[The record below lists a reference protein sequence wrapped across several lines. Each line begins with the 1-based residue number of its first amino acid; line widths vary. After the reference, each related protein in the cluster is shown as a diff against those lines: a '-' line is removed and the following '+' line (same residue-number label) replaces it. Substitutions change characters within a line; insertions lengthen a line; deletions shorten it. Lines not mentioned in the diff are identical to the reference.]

1 MLLIINALLDLWDPY
16 EIYLFPQNEYT
27 GYAIKIY
34 EFIEK
39 HKVSNIETLTNFVF
53 AILPP
58 ISKNNDTISKIEYER
73 FANTLLLILKN
84 KIDF

>member
-16 EIYLFPQNEYT
+16 EIYLFPQDEYT
-27 GYAIKIY
+27 SYAMKIH

-39 HKVSNIETLTNFVF
+39 SKDLNVEMLTNFVF

-58 ISKNNDTISKIEYER
+58 IRKNYENNILSKVEYER
-73 FANTLLLILKN
+73 FAKTLLLVLK
-84 KIDF
+84 

>member
-27 GYAIKIY
+27 DYAIKIDK
-34 EFIEK
+34 FIEE
-39 HKVSNIETLTNFVF
+39 HEVSNIETLTNFIF
-53 AILPP
+53 TILPP
-58 ISKNNDTISKIEYER
+58 ISKDNDTISKIEYER
-73 FANTLLLILKN
+73 FAKTLLLILKN

>member
-16 EIYLFPQNEYT
+16 EIYLFPKDEYT
-27 GYAIKIY
+27 SYAIKIH

-39 HKVSNIETLTNFVF
+39 HEILNIETLANFVF

-58 ISKNNDTISKIEYER
+58 ISKDNNTLSKVEYER
-73 FANTLLLILKN
+73 FAKALVLVLKE
-84 KIDF
+84 